1 MSENLQEALKRE
13 FLERECFLNSLQT
26 SEIEN
31 EIYIVANREL
41 DFEPFLSKESSSV
54 NLPLQESVVL
64 GPRSHKVINLKFQ
77 ILFPW
82 KLYGLLKPVLELP
95 QISIFPHTVIIENR
109 IEDGFHL
116 FIKNNTD
123 EKVFLKEGTS
133 IAQLCVKRKIRDM
146 NEKEKIPVSKMEDV
160 KELKI
165 LKRPPSF
172 LHAHEGTFY
181 PEFFQDSI
189 SNIEIRIPCDPL
201 ERYILLEKFHTLDS
215 EMERLIREG
224 SIMNITSVEYDKET
238 VAEDFTQNLLEKNLT
253 TQQSYRKLDLES
265 DHRDKRDVKDEILSE
280 MCQKLAV
287 LAVDQIKNST
297 ITREVFSLAQQSD
310 DYLSVIFEGIKKGDT
325 SYPKYEIRDS
335 VLFRRIY
342 DKHFNAD
349 KYVIV
354 Y

>member
-1 MSENLQEALKRE
+1 MLHGWNDPSCKGFTQNSEVELNSLVVLETKDRKLFKEFCDRIIEKSVDDIMRKKYSNLDPETEDRIRATLSENHKKFMSENLQEALKRE

-41 DFEPFLSKESSSV
+41 DFEPFLSKEGASI
-54 NLPLQESVVL
+54 NLPLQESIVL
-64 GPRSHKVINLKFQ
+64 GPRSHRVINLKFQ

-95 QISIFPHTVIIENR
+95 QISVFPHRGIIENR

-116 FIKNNTD
+116 IIKNNTD

-160 KELKI
+160 RDLKI

-181 PEFFQDSI
+181 PEFF
-189 SNIEIRIPCDPL
+189 RIQ
-201 ERYILLEKFHTLDS
+201 F
-215 EMERLIREG
+215 
-224 SIMNITSVEYDKET
+224 
-238 VAEDFTQNLLEKNLT
+238 LT
-253 TQQSYRKLDLES
+253 
-265 DHRDKRDVKDEILSE
+265 
-280 MCQKLAV
+280 
-287 LAVDQIKNST
+287 
-297 ITREVFSLAQQSD
+297 
-310 DYLSVIFEGIKKGDT
+310 
-325 SYPKYEIRDS
+325 
-335 VLFRRIY
+335 
-342 DKHFNAD
+342 
-349 KYVIV
+349 
-354 Y
+354 